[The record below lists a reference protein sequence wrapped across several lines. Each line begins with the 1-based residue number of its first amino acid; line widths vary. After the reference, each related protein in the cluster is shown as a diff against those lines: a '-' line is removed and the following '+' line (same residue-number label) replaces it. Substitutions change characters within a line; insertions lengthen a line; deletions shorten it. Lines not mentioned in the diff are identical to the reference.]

1 MKKIIALVA
10 AVILVL
16 SLVGCGNRQLIDTT
30 HTFDRAIINL
40 PNGDVVEGEVKSWK
54 DYDGDQIQVKIDDTT
69 YLTHVSNVVLI
80 SE

>member
-30 HTFDRAIINL
+30 YTFDRAIINL